1 MWQLR
6 TAAVSEW
13 SWKAP
18 AYLRA
23 DTGTW
28 QWWGSAAFLAGHRS
42 RTGATSSAVGGTTT
56 WQPKGWI
63 WAEWE
68 DFNARICAFPERT
81 ISSGVTPRWQRGF
94 LQDLPSIYY
103 IVHVS
108 VCPEPWEL
116 RATRNN
122 SKAASHTEEPAQWLI
137 PDLHTEHKQ
146 GNTLC
151 FVHARNGL
159 AYTLHPNLAPQVLWR
174 LNTSG
179 VEP

>member
-18 AYLRA
+18 AYLGA

-28 QWWGSAAFLAGHRS
+28 QWWGSAAFLAGLRS

-94 LQDLPSIYY
+94 LQDLPSIYS

-108 VCPEPWEL
+108 IWPWTM
-116 RATRNN
+116 RAQGHEKQFKSCKSHRRASTVTN
-122 SKAASHTEEPAQWLI
+122 SRPAHRAQARKL
-137 PDLHTEHKQ
+137 
-146 GNTLC
+146 TLLC
-151 FVHARNGL
+151 TCKEWSCL
-159 AYTLHPNLAPQVLWR
+159 YTNLAP
-174 LNTSG
+174 
-179 VEP
+179 